1 MVFQSGRGNE
11 VGFRA
16 LSSVMGGG
24 KVFGVLVCGQRGFFR
39 WRLHHNRRD
48 RGRWIQGRL
57 RHAGRHFHALE
68 NLAGFGID
76 MAAIA
81 LLTNS

>member
-1 MVFQSGRGNE
+1 LAFGHFLRSWAGGRFSAFWFADSADFSGGASTTIE
-11 VGFRA
+11 EIVAVGFKA
-16 LSSVMGGG
+16 AYA
-24 KVFGVLVCGQRGFFR
+24 
-39 WRLHHNRRD
+39 D
-48 RGRWIQGRL
+48 
-57 RHAGRHFHALE
+57 AGRHFHALE